1 MIRASAA
8 ETCPPCLVELT
19 EHPAIP
25 EKPNAMPFQMPV
37 QYDAEYDAMLEYLHY
52 LHAKRPR
59 PVAGF
64 WPRIGTAYKPGGLM
78 VVSRIVNGWREGFET
93 HDMTNG
99 TLRASI
105 IADRRADAE
114 SAGNDPLAVLPA
126 GGHPSLELSDPH
138 WKLVHKVFARLN
150 AEAASKPEW
159 WSNLAWTALAKVG
172 FADGGNP
179 TEALWYQQ
187 QDRCRN
193 LFRIELQTLKPGFV
207 LILADDK
214 SVRDFR
220 LNDDVDWNLLDPV
233 ENVQFLGESEEQKW
247 FMVQRW
253 PEPEQTKI
261 VDRIFKLLAGD
272 DDDDE

>member
-1 MIRASAA
+1 MSTAS
-8 ETCPPCLVELT
+8 T
-19 EHPAIP
+19 PAS
-25 EKPNAMPFQMPV
+25 NGTFNMPAT
-37 QYDAEYDAMLEYLHY
+37 YSAEYDAMLEYMTM

-59 PVAGF
+59 PIAGF
-64 WPRIGTAYKPGGLM
+64 WPRVGTGWQPGGLM

-93 HDMTNG
+93 HALTDAA
-99 TLRASI
+99 LRQSI
-105 IADRRADAE
+105 ITDRRADGE
-114 SAGNDPLAVLPA
+114 GAGQSPMAVLQTGASHPA
-126 GGHPSLELSDPH
+126 ADLADPAWELTRR
-138 WKLVHKVFARLN
+138 VHAQFA
-150 AEAASKPEW
+150 PEQAGPNW
-159 WSNLAWTALAKVG
+159 TDTIAWTALAKLG

-193 LFRIELQTLKPGFV
+193 LFRLELQTLKPGMV

-220 LNDDVDWNLLDPV
+220 LADDVEWAILDV
-233 ENVQFLGESEEQKW
+233 QENIQFIGESDHQNW

-253 PEPEQTKI
+253 QGQDLNKI
-261 VDRIFKLLAGD
+261 VEKIFKLLAGD